1 MRRRHLRLLPLCE
14 VCLESETV
22 EPASVVHHRQR
33 HDGIEDVF
41 FDEGQLQSLC
51 WDCRNALRTAPG
63 GAPQILTVARS
74 SWERFRGLLRIF
86 PIQML
91 TLRICGCRR

>member
-1 MRRRHLRLLPLCE
+1 MRRRHLRLHPLCE

-63 GAPQILTVARS
+63 GHLRS
-74 SWERFRGLLRIF
+74 LPSRVPRGNGDGDYCAF
-86 PIQML
+86 FQFK
-91 TLRICGCRR
+91 C